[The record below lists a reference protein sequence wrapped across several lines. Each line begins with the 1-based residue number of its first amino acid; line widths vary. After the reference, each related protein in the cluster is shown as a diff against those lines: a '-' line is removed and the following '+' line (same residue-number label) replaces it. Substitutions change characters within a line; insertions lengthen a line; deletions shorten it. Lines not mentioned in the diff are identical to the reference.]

1 MKKKTRT
8 TPPIIPSIYNTTKE
22 NWVYGRG
29 VTEAILEAI
38 SKKEK
43 SFEHGEHTI
52 RILDNV
58 KNDREW
64 IVRVSIASGERHE
77 SKLRQ
82 K

>member
-1 MKKKTRT
+1 MKKKTG
-8 TPPIIPSIYNTTKE
+8 TPPMMPSIYNTTEE

-38 SKKEK
+38 SKNEK

-58 KNDREW
+58 KNDSEW
-64 IVRVSIASGERHE
+64 IVRVAIVSGER
-77 SKLRQ
+77 
-82 K
+82 